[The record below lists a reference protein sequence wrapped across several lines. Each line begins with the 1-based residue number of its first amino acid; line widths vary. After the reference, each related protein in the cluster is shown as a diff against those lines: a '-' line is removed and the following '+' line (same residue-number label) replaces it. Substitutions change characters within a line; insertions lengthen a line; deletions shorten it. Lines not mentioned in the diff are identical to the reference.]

1 MSAITTAPINHGP
14 QDPAPSGP
22 DALSP
27 DTIKPASVI
36 TTDEVSADLTDGVDD
51 EKVMGGDLHVE
62 KVMGVE
68 DYLPILWYFSPS
80 GTQTVNTVATDKFLY
95 VGHKGRVFRLD
106 RQKGDVQAE
115 QGLKGYGFGGVSV
128 AISEDRSL
136 LLIATGGYLVSLHPM
151 SLEIGWYKEV
161 PDWNGKIRILLTN
174 DRVYTGSAG
183 TMHAWTLNGA
193 HISRQSIT
201 QGGYDIRFDIS
212 PDSGVLVAGTSGFIR
227 AYELPD
233 LSSTRWAQRVSNKGG
248 PEPTSIVCGSDV
260 VYAADSGWVYQ
271 LSAIDGA
278 VLKKQNFGESAGRT
292 QVNLALDKPSNRLY
306 AGCNGYGIC
315 MDANTLETS
324 YLTSL
329 PGSGFNVTSVLAI
342 GHSAVFGCK
351 GRVFQLDTNGKVAA
365 RNDLSGYGNADTSLT
380 FCGPDRLW
388 ACPDGYV
395 AAMLMLVV
403 P

>member
-1 MSAITTAPINHGP
+1 
-14 QDPAPSGP
+14 
-22 DALSP
+22 
-27 DTIKPASVI
+27 
-36 TTDEVSADLTDGVDD
+36 
-51 EKVMGGDLHVE
+51 
-62 KVMGVE
+62 MGVE

-115 QGLKGYGFGGVSV
+115 QGLKGYGFGDVSV

-151 SLEIGWYKEV
+151 SLEIGWYKE
-161 PDWNGKIRILLTN
+161 
-174 DRVYTGSAG
+174 
-183 TMHAWTLNGA
+183 
-193 HISRQSIT
+193 
-201 QGGYDIRFDIS
+201 
-212 PDSGVLVAGTSGFIR
+212 
-227 AYELPD
+227 
-233 LSSTRWAQRVSNKGG
+233 RVSNKGG